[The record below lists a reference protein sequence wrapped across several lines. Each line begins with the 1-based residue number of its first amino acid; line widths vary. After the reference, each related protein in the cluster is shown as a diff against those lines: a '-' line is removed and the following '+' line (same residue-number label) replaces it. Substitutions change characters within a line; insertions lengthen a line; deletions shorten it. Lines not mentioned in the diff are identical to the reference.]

1 MTISLEN
8 MTRDRQTGMSLV
20 WRLLFITLFF
30 GSAGYFGY
38 EGDWV
43 LSAACVIT
51 GLGAFSGHR
60 VGVVRA
66 LAWLAAFA
74 VAIAYAPSLG
84 QPHEWRFTEWFQ
96 TTGLMNR
103 ILAVGSVGIAIS
115 LGVGLVLTTIARRI
129 LDTRP
134 RLDSLNR
141 WAGFGLGAVEGAAI
155 VAMVLGAALMLEP
168 AERER
173 AQQFAA
179 LGQAQPP
186 MVTKAILLTAE
197 KTRESRLGEFV
208 EQYNP
213 FTQIPELNKV
223 REVQQTAQV
232 LSDPAKIE
240 KLLHHPQI
248 RQLKERPEM
257 QQLMEKLDAD
267 PEIQKVLHS
276 GKKMDKD
283 MAMSLLSHP
292 AVLELVDQPGFL
304 EEAGEIIRKISPAMI
319 H

>member
-1 MTISLEN
+1 MTISLED
-8 MTRDRQTGMSLV
+8 MTRERQTGMSLV
-20 WRLLFITLFF
+20 WRILFIALFF

-60 VGVVRA
+60 VGVVHG

-103 ILAVGSVGIAIS
+103 ILTVGTVGIAIS

-129 LDTRP
+129 LETRP

-141 WAGFGLGAVEGAAI
+141 WAGFGLGA
-155 VAMVLGAALMLEP
+155 ALMLEP
-168 AERER
+168 AEQKR
-173 AQQFAA
+173 AQQFEN
-179 LGQAQPP
+179 LGQMQPP
-186 MVTKAILLTAE
+186 VITKAILLTTE

-213 FTQIPELNKV
+213 FTRIPELNKV

-248 RQLKERPEM
+248 RQLQERPEM
-257 QQLMEKLDAD
+257 QRLMEKLDAD
-267 PEIQKVLHS
+267 PEIQKVLYS

-304 EEAGEIIRKISPAMI
+304 KEASEIIQKISPAMI